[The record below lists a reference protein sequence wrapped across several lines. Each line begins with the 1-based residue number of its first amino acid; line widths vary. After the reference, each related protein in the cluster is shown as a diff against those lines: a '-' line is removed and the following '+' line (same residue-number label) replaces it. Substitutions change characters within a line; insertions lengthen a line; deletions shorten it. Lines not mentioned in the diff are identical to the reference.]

1 MGRQIFFFKLDLK
14 WVFYS
19 KKVEFLASNIIIWT
33 KFLIG
38 TPLGPIGHGSPTQ
51 IEGGQI
57 SWLLPSEPP
66 FFIFFGGFLVVKFIN
81 HLEFFTDF
89 ISFNQAPCSRSKN
102 QYKLGA
108 CQKMQ
113 NYIFFSNQNIYL
125 YISITE
131 LSCIFFHVKKHL
143 TSTKD
148 ACEKWWIVQFT
159 ISRVNNVP
167 DIGGKPSK

>member
-1 MGRQIFFFKLDLK
+1 MSTILSVNNMPHLVSWNILD
-14 WVFYS
+14 S
-19 KKVEFLASNIIIWT
+19 KFSCWNPILFTFLT
-33 KFLIG
+33 LFL
-38 TPLGPIGHGSPTQ
+38 LY
-51 IEGGQI
+51 
-57 SWLLPSEPP
+57 
-66 FFIFFGGFLVVKFIN
+66 

-125 YISITE
+125 YISISE

>member
-1 MGRQIFFFKLDLK
+1 MR
-14 WVFYS
+14 YS
-19 KKVEFLASNIIIWT
+19 KEMHDFCFFWIDVKSAKIVQYFRPKKCNYVFSFL
-33 KFLIG
+33 G
-38 TPLGPIGHGSPTQ
+38 V
-51 IEGGQI
+51 
-57 SWLLPSEPP
+57 
-66 FFIFFGGFLVVKFIN
+66 FLVVKFIN

>member
-1 MGRQIFFFKLDLK
+1 MLHYGSSLLDNALNCLVGCVIQKRCMISASFELMSRVQKLHITSGQKSAIIF
-14 WVFYS
+14 WVFWG
-19 KKVEFLASNIIIWT
+19 F
-33 KFLIG
+33 
-38 TPLGPIGHGSPTQ
+38 
-51 IEGGQI
+51 
-57 SWLLPSEPP
+57 
-66 FFIFFGGFLVVKFIN
+66 FLVFSQIY